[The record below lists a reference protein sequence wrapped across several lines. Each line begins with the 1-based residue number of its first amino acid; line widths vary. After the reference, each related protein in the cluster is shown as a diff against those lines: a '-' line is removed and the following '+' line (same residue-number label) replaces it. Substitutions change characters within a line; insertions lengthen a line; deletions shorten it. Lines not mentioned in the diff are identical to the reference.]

1 MTKLFRSKMKVAP
14 LSINSSMDRSTRER
28 LSAVTNTSH
37 SHLNDAQADM
47 TSEELCVIEDQPL
60 PLAFKEEEEE
70 DHKEKRR
77 LGEIAQRNEENKCP

>member
-1 MTKLFRSKMKVAP
+1 MKVAP

-47 TSEELCVIEDQPL
+47 TSEELCVIEDPPL